1 MPSLRLRHEAI
12 FLLVFA
18 LDLVNMFIATVAYPA
33 LAADL
38 HADIGTLAWVGTA
51 YMLGLSVVIPL
62 APWLAAR
69 CGECRLLLVALLL
82 FAVAAVLAGAA
93 PGIGWLLGWRLLQG
107 LAGGLLIPVAQAA
120 AYRQCT
126 PDQRGALTRRI
137 LLVALL
143 VALLVPALAPALGGL
158 LVQWLS
164 WRGVL
169 WASLPLAV
177 VATGLVLAWM
187 PADGTRDAPRLQ
199 AYALSTAML
208 ALGALLLALT
218 WLGESG
224 HRSAGAVLLLVALLL
239 AVAHLRDVRR
249 QAQPLLRW
257 SLLSHRGLR
266 LAMLVYLAVPGVFI
280 GSQLVSTLQLH
291 QAGYSAARI
300 GALMLPWA
308 LASAM
313 AIAASKRLLARFG
326 PATVLRTGMLLQA
339 SGLLSMALLPQPVFA
354 LAGLLFALMGAGGSL
369 CSSTA
374 QTLAFHGVE
383 GEALGDASALW
394 NLNRQLSFCLG
405 TAAIALLLALA
416 VHWLPTRAT
425 GVALGL
431 AAVLT
436 LLPMVL
442 LRSSQPLTLPRP
454 ENA

>member
-1 MPSLRLRHEAI
+1 MPSPRLRHEAI

-38 HADIGTLAWVGTA
+38 RADVGTLAWVGTA

-69 CGECRLLLVALLL
+69 CGERRLLLVALLL
-82 FAVAAVLAGAA
+82 FAAAAMLAGAA

-126 PDQRGALTRRI
+126 PDRRGALTRRI
-137 LLVALL
+137 LL

-177 VATGLVLAWM
+177 VAAALVLAWM
-187 PADGTRDAPRLQ
+187 PADGTRSAPRLQ
-199 AYALSTAML
+199 AYALSTAMM

-218 WLGESG
+218 WLGEPG
-224 HRSAGAVLLLVALLL
+224 HRSAGAVLLLIALLL
-239 AVAHLRDVRR
+239 AAVHLRHAR
-249 QAQPLLRW
+249 QQAHPLLRW

-308 LASAM
+308 LASAI
-313 AIAASKRLLARFG
+313 AITASKRLLARFG
-326 PATVLRTGMLLQA
+326 PATVLRVGMLLQA
-339 SGLLSMALLPQPVFA
+339 SGLLLMAVLPQPAFTLAA
-354 LAGLLFALMGAGGSL
+354 LLYALMGAGGSL

-374 QTLAFHGVE
+374 QTLAFNGVE

-394 NLNRQLSFCLG
+394 NLNRQLSSCLG

-416 VHWLPTRAT
+416 MRWLPAQAT
-425 GVALGL
+425 SVALGL
-431 AAVLT
+431 AAAMT
-436 LLPMVL
+436 LLPMAL
-442 LRSSQPLTLPRP
+442 LRRSHSVSLSQPG
-454 ENA
+454 NA

>member
-1 MPSLRLRHEAI
+1 M
-12 FLLVFA
+12 
-18 LDLVNMFIATVAYPA
+18 
-33 LAADL
+33 
-38 HADIGTLAWVGTA
+38 
-51 YMLGLSVVIPL
+51 
-62 APWLAAR
+62 
-69 CGECRLLLVALLL
+69 
-82 FAVAAVLAGAA
+82 
-93 PGIGWLLGWRLLQG
+93 
-107 LAGGLLIPVAQAA
+107 AQAA

-126 PDQRGALTRRI
+126 PEQRGALTRRI
-137 LLVALL
+137 LL

-177 VATGLVLAWM
+177 VAIGLVLAWM
-187 PADGTRDAPRLQ
+187 PADGARSAPRLQ

-224 HRSAGAVLLLVALLL
+224 HRGAGAVLLLIAMLL
-239 AVAHLRDVRR
+239 AAAHLRHARQ

-308 LASAM
+308 LASAI
-313 AIAASKRLLARFG
+313 AITASKRLLARFG
-326 PATVLRTGMLLQA
+326 PATVLRMGMLLQA
-339 SGLLSMALLPQPVFA
+339 SGLLLMAMLPQPAFA

-374 QTLAFHGVE
+374 QTLAFQGVE

-416 VHWLPTRAT
+416 MQWLPARAT
-425 GVALGL
+425 SVALGL
-431 AAVLT
+431 AAAIT
-436 LLPMVL
+436 LLPMAL
-442 LRSSQPLTLPRP
+442 LRRPQLLTLSQP
-454 ENA
+454 ENI

>member
-1 MPSLRLRHEAI
+1 MPSPRLRHEAI

-33 LAADL
+33 LAAEL
-38 HADIGTLAWVGTA
+38 HADVGTLAWVGTA

-69 CGECRLLLVALLL
+69 CGERRLLLVALLL
-82 FAVAAVLAGAA
+82 FAVAAALAGAA

-126 PDQRGALTRRI
+126 PEQRGALTRRI
-137 LLVALL
+137 LL

-169 WASLPLAV
+169 WASLPVAV
-177 VATGLVLAWM
+177 VAIGLVLAWM
-187 PADGTRDAPRLQ
+187 PTDGARSAPRLQ

-208 ALGALLLALT
+208 ALGVLLLALT
-218 WLGESG
+218 WLGEPG
-224 HRSAGAVLLLVALLL
+224 HRAAGAVLLLIAMLL
-239 AVAHLRDVRR
+239 AAAHLRHAR
-249 QAQPLLRW
+249 AQPLLRW

-266 LAMLVYLAVPGVFI
+266 LAMLIYLAVPGVFI

-308 LASAM
+308 LASAI
-313 AIAASKRLLARFG
+313 AITASKRLLARFG
-326 PATVLRTGMLLQA
+326 PATLLRAGMLLQA
-339 SGLLSMALLPQPVFA
+339 SGLLLMALLPQPAFA
-354 LAGLLFALMGAGGSL
+354 LAALLFALMGAGGSL

-416 VHWLPTRAT
+416 MQWLPARAT
-425 GVALGL
+425 SVALGL
-431 AAVLT
+431 AAAMT
-436 LLPMVL
+436 LLPMAL
-442 LRSSQPLTLPRP
+442 LRHSHSVSLSQP

>member
-1 MPSLRLRHEAI
+1 MPSPRLRHEAI

-18 LDLVNMFIATVAYPA
+18 LDLVNMFVATVAYPA
-33 LAADL
+33 LAAEL
-38 HADIGTLAWVGTA
+38 HADISTLAWVGTA

-69 CGECRLLLVALLL
+69 WGERRLLLVALLL
-82 FAVAAVLAGAA
+82 FAVAAALAGAA
-93 PGIGWLLGWRLLQG
+93 PGIGWLLSWRLLQG

-126 PDQRGALTRRI
+126 PGQRGALTRRI
-137 LLVALL
+137 LL

-169 WASLPLAV
+169 WASL
-177 VATGLVLAWM
+177 VLAWM
-187 PADGTRDAPRLQ
+187 PADGARSAPRLQ

-224 HRSAGAVLLLVALLL
+224 HRGAGAVLLLAALLL
-239 AVAHLRDVRR
+239 AATHLRHARR

-257 SLLSHRGLR
+257 SLLSHRRLR

-280 GSQLVSTLQLH
+280 GSQQVSTLQLH
-291 QAGYSAARI
+291 HAGYSAARI

-308 LASAM
+308 LAA
-313 AIAASKRLLARFG
+313 AIAIMASKRLLARFG
-326 PATVLRTGMLLQA
+326 PAAVLRVGMLLQA
-339 SGLLSMALLPQPVFA
+339 SGLLLMALLPQPAFV
-354 LAGLLFALMGAGGSL
+354 LAGSLFALTGAGGSL

-374 QTLAFHGVE
+374 QTLAFQGVE

-394 NLNRQLSFCLG
+394 NLNRQLSFFLG

-416 VHWLPTRAT
+416 MQWLPANATR
-425 GVALGL
+425 VALGL
-431 AAVLT
+431 AALLT
-436 LLPMVL
+436 LLPMAL
-442 LRSSQPLTLPRP
+442 LRRSQRITFQQP
-454 ENA
+454 ENT

>member
-1 MPSLRLRHEAI
+1 MPSPRLRHEAI

-33 LAADL
+33 LAAEL
-38 HADIGTLAWVGTA
+38 HADVGLLAWVGTA

-69 CGECRLLLVALLL
+69 CGERRLLLVALPL
-82 FAVAAVLAGAA
+82 FALAAALAGAA

-120 AYRQCT
+120 AYRQCS
-126 PDQRGALTRRI
+126 PGQRGALTRRI
-137 LLVALL
+137 LL

-169 WASLPLAV
+169 WASLPLALAAV
-177 VATGLVLAWM
+177 GLVLAWM
-187 PADGTRDAPRLQ
+187 PADGERTAPRLQ
-199 AYALSTAML
+199 AYALATAMS
-208 ALGALLLALT
+208 ALGLLLLALT
-218 WLGESG
+218 WLGEPG
-224 HRSAGAVLLLVALLL
+224 HRIAGAMLLLL
-239 AVAHLRDVRR
+239 ALVLAIAHLRHARR
-249 QAQPLLRW
+249 QGQPLLRW

-280 GSQLVSTLQLH
+280 GSQLASTLQLH

-308 LASAM
+308 LASAL
-313 AIAASKRLLARFG
+313 AITGSRRLLARFG
-326 PATVLRTGMLLQA
+326 PGAVLRVGMVLQA
-339 SGLLSMALLPQPVFA
+339 SGLLLMALLPQPSFA
-354 LAGLLFALMGAGGSL
+354 LAALLFALMGAGGSL

-383 GEALGDASALW
+383 AEALGDASALW

-416 VHWLPTRAT
+416 MQWLPARAT
-425 GVALGL
+425 DVALGL
-431 AAVLT
+431 AALLT

-442 LRSSQPLTLPRP
+442 LRRLQPLTLAQP
-454 ENA
+454 EHA

>member
-1 MPSLRLRHEAI
+1 MPSLRPRHEAI

-33 LAADL
+33 LAEEL
-38 HADIGTLAWVGTA
+38 HADVGTLAWIGTA

-69 CGECRLLLVALLL
+69 CGERRLLLVALLV
-82 FAVAAVLAGAA
+82 FATAAGLAGAA
-93 PGIGWLLGWRLLQG
+93 PSIGWLLVWRLLQG

-143 VALLVPALAPALGGL
+143 VPALAPALGGL

-177 VATGLVLAWM
+177 IAIGLVLAWM
-187 PADGTRDAPRLQ
+187 PADGARSAPRLQ
-199 AYALSTAML
+199 AYALSTAMIAL
-208 ALGALLLALT
+208 AALLLALT
-218 WLGESG
+218 WLGEPG
-224 HRSAGAVLLLVALLL
+224 HRRAGAMLLLVAAVL
-239 AVAHLRDVRR
+239 ATAHLRHARR
-249 QAQPLLRW
+249 QPQPLLRW

-266 LAMLVYLAVPGVFI
+266 MAMLVYLAVPGVFI
-280 GSQLVSTLQLH
+280 GSQLASTLQLH
-291 QAGYSAARI
+291 QAAYSAARI

-308 LASAM
+308 LASAL
-313 AIAASKRLLARFG
+313 AITASKRLLTRFG
-326 PATVLRTGMLLQA
+326 PATVLRAGMILQA
-339 SGLLSMALLPQPVFA
+339 GGLLLMAVLPAPGFVVA
-354 LAGLLFALMGAGGSL
+354 AGLFALMGVGGSL

-374 QTLAFHGVE
+374 QTLAFQGVE
-383 GEALGDASALW
+383 AEVLGDASALW

-405 TAAIALLLALA
+405 TAAVALLLALA
-416 VHWLPTRAT
+416 MQWLPDHAT

-431 AAVLT
+431 AAGMT
-436 LLPMVL
+436 LLPMAL
-442 LRSSQPLTLPRP
+442 LRRPPMLTLSQP
-454 ENA
+454 ENT

>member
-1 MPSLRLRHEAI
+1 MPSPRLRHEAI

-33 LAADL
+33 LAAEL

-69 CGECRLLLVALLL
+69 CGERRLLLAALLL
-82 FAVAAVLAGAA
+82 FAVAAGLAGAA
-93 PGIGWLLGWRLLQG
+93 PSIGWLLGWRLLQG

-126 PDQRGALTRRI
+126 PEQRGALTRRI
-137 LLVALL
+137 LL

-177 VATGLVLAWM
+177 LAIALVLAWM
-187 PADGTRDAPRLQ
+187 PADGLRSAPRLQ
-199 AYALSTAML
+199 GYALATAMS

-218 WLGESG
+218 WLGEPG
-224 HRSAGAVLLLVALLL
+224 HRFAGAGLLLVAAVL
-239 AVAHLRDVRR
+239 AVAHLRNARR
-249 QAQPLLRW
+249 QPLLRW

-266 LAMLVYLAVPGVFI
+266 MAMLVYLAVPGVFI
-280 GSQLVSTLQLH
+280 GSQLASTLQLNH
-291 QAGYSAARI
+291 AGYSAAQI

-308 LASAM
+308 LASAL
-313 AIAASKRLLARFG
+313 AITGSRRLLARFG
-326 PATVLRTGMLLQA
+326 PGAVLRLGMVLQA
-339 SGLLSMALLPQPVFA
+339 SGLLLMALQSQPPFA
-354 LAGLLFALMGAGGSL
+354 LAAMLFALMGAGGSL

-374 QTLAFHGVE
+374 QTLAFNGVDA
-383 GEALGDASALW
+383 EALGDASALW

-416 VHWLPTRAT
+416 MQWWPAHAT

-436 LLPMVL
+436 LLPLAL
-442 LRSSQPLTLPRP
+442 LRRSQLHSLSTT
-454 ENA
+454 ETA

>member
-1 MPSLRLRHEAI
+1 MPSPRLRHEAI

-33 LAADL
+33 LAAEL
-38 HADIGTLAWVGTA
+38 QADISTLAWVGTA

-69 CGECRLLLVALLL
+69 CGERRLLLAALLL
-82 FAVAAVLAGAA
+82 FALAAALAGAA
-93 PGIGWLLGWRLLQG
+93 PDIGWLLGWRLLQG

-120 AYRQCT
+120 AYRQCS
-126 PDQRGALTRRI
+126 PEQRGALTRRI
-137 LLVALL
+137 LL

-169 WASLPLAV
+169 WASLPLAL
-177 VATGLVLAWM
+177 AAMGLVLAWM
-187 PADGTRDAPRLQ
+187 PADGERTAPRLQ
-199 AYALSTAML
+199 VYALATAMS
-208 ALGALLLALT
+208 ALGVLLLALT
-218 WLGESG
+218 WLGEPG
-224 HRSAGAVLLLVALLL
+224 HRIAGAVLLLLSLVL
-239 AVAHLRDVRR
+239 ATAHLRHARQ

-266 LAMLVYLAVPGVFI
+266 LAMLVYLAVPGLFI
-280 GSQLVSTLQLH
+280 GSQLASTLQLH

-300 GALMLPWA
+300 GALMLLWA
-308 LASAM
+308 LASAV
-313 AIAASKRLLARFG
+313 AITCSRNLLARFG
-326 PATVLRTGMLLQA
+326 PAAVLRAGMLLQA
-339 SGLLSMALLPQPVFA
+339 SGLMLMALLPQPPFA
-354 LAGLLFALMGAGGSL
+354 LAALLYALMGAGGSL

-416 VHWLPTRAT
+416 LQWLPARAT

-436 LLPMVL
+436 LLPMAL
-442 LRSSQPLTLPRP
+442 LRRSQPLTLAQP
-454 ENA
+454 ERA

>member
-1 MPSLRLRHEAI
+1 MPSPRLRHEAI

-33 LAADL
+33 LAAEL
-38 HADIGTLAWVGTA
+38 HADIGCLAWVGTA

-69 CGECRLLLVALLL
+69 CGERRLLLVALLV
-82 FAVAAVLAGAA
+82 FAVAAMLAGAA

-107 LAGGLLIPVAQAA
+107 LAGGLLIPVAQAT
-120 AYRQCT
+120 AYRHCT
-126 PDQRGALTRRI
+126 PEQRGALTRRI
-137 LLVALL
+137 LL

-177 VATGLVLAWM
+177 MAMGLVLAWM
-187 PADGTRDAPRLQ
+187 PADGERSAPRLQ

-218 WLGESG
+218 WLGERD
-224 HRSAGAVLLLVALLL
+224 HRGAGAVLLLIALLL
-239 AVAHLRDVRR
+239 AAVHLRHARR
-249 QAQPLLRW
+249 QAHPLLRW
-257 SLLSHRGLR
+257 SLLSHHELR

-280 GSQLVSTLQLH
+280 GSQLASTLQLH

-308 LASAM
+308 MASAI
-313 AIAASKRLLARFG
+313 AITASKHLLSRFG
-326 PATVLRTGMLLQA
+326 PATVLRAGMLLQA
-339 SGLLSMALLPQPVFA
+339 SGLLLMALLPQPAFA
-354 LAGLLFALMGAGGSL
+354 LAALLFALMGAGGSL

-374 QTLAFHGVE
+374 QTLAFQGVE

-416 VHWLPTRAT
+416 MQWLPARAT
-425 GVALGL
+425 RVALGL
-431 AAVLT
+431 AAALT
-436 LLPMVL
+436 LLPMAL
-442 LRSSQPLTLPRP
+442 LRRPHSVPFSQP
-454 ENA
+454 ENT

>member
-1 MPSLRLRHEAI
+1 MPSPRLRHEAI

-33 LAADL
+33 LAAEL

-69 CGECRLLLVALLL
+69 CGERRLLLGALLV
-82 FAVAAVLAGAA
+82 FAVAAALAGAA

-126 PDQRGALTRRI
+126 PEQRGALTRRI
-137 LLVALL
+137 LL

-169 WASLPLAV
+169 WASLPLAL
-177 VATGLVLAWM
+177 AAMGLVLAWM
-187 PADGTRDAPRLQ
+187 PIDGERPAPRLQ
-199 AYALSTAML
+199 TYALATAMS
-208 ALGALLLALT
+208 ALGVLLLALT
-218 WLGESG
+218 WLGEPG
-224 HRSAGAVLLLVALLL
+224 HRIAGAVLLLLALVL
-239 AVAHLRDVRR
+239 ATAHLRHARR

-280 GSQLVSTLQLH
+280 GSQLASTLQLH
-291 QAGYSAARI
+291 QAGFSAARI

-308 LASAM
+308 LASAV
-313 AIAASKRLLARFG
+313 AITGSRWLLVRFG
-326 PATVLRTGMLLQA
+326 PAAVLRGGMLLQA
-339 SGLLSMALLPQPVFA
+339 SGLLLLALLSQPPFVVA
-354 LAGLLFALMGAGGSL
+354 ALLFALMGAGGSL

-374 QTLAFHGVE
+374 QTLAFQGVE
-383 GEALGDASALW
+383 GDALGDASALW

-416 VHWLPTRAT
+416 MQWLPARAT
-425 GVALGL
+425 SVALGL

-442 LRSSQPLTLPRP
+442 LHRSQPLTLPQP

>member
-1 MPSLRLRHEAI
+1 MPSPRLRHEAI
-12 FLLVFA
+12 FLLAFA

-33 LAADL
+33 LAAEL
-38 HADIGTLAWVGTA
+38 HADVGTLAWVGTA

-69 CGECRLLLVALLL
+69 CGERRLLLVALLL

-143 VALLVPALAPALGGL
+143 VPALAPALGGL

-177 VATGLVLAWM
+177 MAIGLVLAWM
-187 PADGTRDAPRLQ
+187 PADGARSAPRLQ

-224 HRSAGAVLLLVALLL
+224 HRGAGAVLLLVALLL
-239 AVAHLRDVRR
+239 AAAHLRHARR
-249 QAQPLLRW
+249 QVQPLLRW

-300 GALMLPWA
+300 GACCPGRWPRPLRSRPASACW
-308 LASAM
+308 LASARPRYC
-313 AIAASKRLLARFG
+313 APVCCCRPAA
-326 PATVLRTGMLLQA
+326 
-339 SGLLSMALLPQPVFA
+339 
-354 LAGLLFALMGAGGSL
+354 
-369 CSSTA
+369 C
-374 QTLAFHGVE
+374 
-383 GEALGDASALW
+383 
-394 NLNRQLSFCLG
+394 C
-405 TAAIALLLALA
+405 
-416 VHWLPTRAT
+416 
-425 GVALGL
+425 
-431 AAVLT
+431 
-436 LLPMVL
+436 
-442 LRSSQPLTLPRP
+442 
-454 ENA
+454 

>member
-1 MPSLRLRHEAI
+1 MPSARLRHEAI
-12 FLLVFA
+12 LLLVFA
-18 LDLVNMFIATVAYPA
+18 LDLVNMFIATVAYPI
-33 LAADL
+33 LAVDL
-38 HADIGTLAWVGTA
+38 HAAVSTLAWVGTA

-69 CGECRLLLVALLL
+69 CGERRLLLVALLL
-82 FAVAAVLAGAA
+82 FAVAAALAGAA

-107 LAGGLLIPVAQAA
+107 MAGGLLIPVAQAA
-120 AYRQCT
+120 AYRHCT

-143 VALLVPALAPALGGL
+143 VPALAPALGGL
-158 LVQWLS
+158 LAQWLS

-169 WASLPLAV
+169 WASVPLALL
-177 VATGLVLAWM
+177 AMALVLAWM
-187 PADGTRDAPRLQ
+187 PADGTRAVPRLQ
-199 AYALSTAML
+199 GYALATAMS

-218 WLGESG
+218 RLGEPG
-224 HRSAGAVLLLVALLL
+224 RRAAGAALLPVAAVL
-239 AVAHLRDVRR
+239 ALAHLRHARR
-249 QAQPLLRW
+249 QVQPLLRW

-280 GSQLVSTLQLH
+280 GSQLASTLQLH
-291 QAGYSAARI
+291 EAGYSAARI

-308 LASAM
+308 LASAV
-313 AIAASKRLLARFG
+313 AITASKRLLARFG
-326 PATVLRTGMLLQA
+326 PATVLRAGMVLQA
-339 SGLLSMALLPQPVFA
+339 SGLLLMALLPQPVFA
-354 LAGLLFALMGAGGSL
+354 VAALLFALMGAGGSL

-416 VHWLPTRAT
+416 MQRLPAQATRA
-425 GVALGL
+425 ALGL

-436 LLPMVL
+436 LLPLAL
-442 LRSSQPLTLPRP
+442 LRRPQQLSFPQP

>member
-1 MPSLRLRHEAI
+1 MPSPRLRHEAI

-33 LAADL
+33 LASEMQADVGL
-38 HADIGTLAWVGTA
+38 LAWVGTA

-69 CGECRLLLVALLL
+69 CGERRLLLGALLL
-82 FAVAAVLAGAA
+82 FAAAAVLAGAA
-93 PGIGWLLGWRLLQG
+93 PSIGWLLVWRLLQG
-107 LAGGLLIPVAQAA
+107 LAGGLLIPVVQAA

-137 LLVALL
+137 LL

-169 WASLPLAV
+169 WASLPLAL
-177 VATGLVLAWM
+177 AAMGLVLAWM
-187 PADGTRDAPRLQ
+187 PADGERTAPRLQ
-199 AYALSTAML
+199 AYALATAMS
-208 ALGALLLALT
+208 ALGVLLLALT
-218 WLGESG
+218 WLGEHG
-224 HRSAGAVLLLVALLL
+224 HRIAGAVLLLLALVL
-239 AVAHLRDVRR
+239 ATAHLRHARR

-266 LAMLVYLAVPGVFI
+266 LAMLVYLSVPGVFI
-280 GSQLVSTLQLH
+280 GSQLASTLQLH
-291 QAGYSAARI
+291 AAGYSAARI

-308 LASAM
+308 LASAA
-313 AIAASKRLLARFG
+313 AIAASRRLLGRFG
-326 PATVLRTGMLLQA
+326 PGAVLRVGMLLQA
-339 SGLLSMALLPQPVFA
+339 SGLLLMTLLPEPSFA
-354 LAGLLFALMGAGGSL
+354 LAALLFALMGAGGSL

-374 QTLAFHGVE
+374 QTLAFTGVDAD
-383 GEALGDASALW
+383 ALGDASALW

-405 TAAIALLLALA
+405 TAAIALVLALA
-416 VHWLPTRAT
+416 LQWLPARAT
-425 GVALGL
+425 GAALGM

-436 LLPMVL
+436 LLPMLL
-442 LRSSQPLTLPRP
+442 LRRAQSLTLLQP

>member
-1 MPSLRLRHEAI
+1 MPSPRLRHEAI

-33 LAADL
+33 LAAEL

-69 CGECRLLLVALLL
+69 CGERRLLLGALLV
-82 FAVAAVLAGAA
+82 FAVAAALAGAA

-126 PDQRGALTRRI
+126 PEQRGALTRRI
-137 LLVALL
+137 LL

-169 WASLPLAV
+169 WASLPLAL
-177 VATGLVLAWM
+177 AAMGLVLAWM
-187 PADGTRDAPRLQ
+187 PIDGERPAPRLQ
-199 AYALSTAML
+199 TYALATAMS
-208 ALGALLLALT
+208 ALGVLLLALT
-218 WLGESG
+218 WLGEPG
-224 HRSAGAVLLLVALLL
+224 HRIAGAVLLLLALVL
-239 AVAHLRDVRR
+239 ATAHLRHARR

-280 GSQLVSTLQLH
+280 GSQLASTLQLH
-291 QAGYSAARI
+291 QAGFSAARI

-308 LASAM
+308 LASAV
-313 AIAASKRLLARFG
+313 AITGSRWLLVRFG
-326 PATVLRTGMLLQA
+326 PAAVLRGGMLLQA
-339 SGLLSMALLPQPVFA
+339 SGLLLLALLSQPPFVVA
-354 LAGLLFALMGAGGSL
+354 ALLFALMGAGGSL

-374 QTLAFHGVE
+374 QTLAFQGVK
-383 GEALGDASALW
+383 GDALGDASALW

-416 VHWLPTRAT
+416 MQWLPARAT
-425 GVALGL
+425 SVALGL

-442 LRSSQPLTLPRP
+442 LHRSQPLTLPQP

>member
-1 MPSLRLRHEAI
+1 MPSPRLRHEAI

-18 LDLVNMFIATVAYPA
+18 LDLVNMFIATVAYPV
-33 LAADL
+33 LAAEL
-38 HADIGTLAWVGTA
+38 HADIGSLAWVGTA

-69 CGECRLLLVALLL
+69 CGERRLLLVALLV
-82 FAVAAVLAGAA
+82 FAVAAMLAGAA

-120 AYRQCT
+120 AYRQCS

-137 LLVALL
+137 LL

-169 WASLPLAV
+169 WASLPMAVLAIS
-177 VATGLVLAWM
+177 LVLVWM
-187 PADGTRDAPRLQ
+187 PVDGRRGAPRLQ
-199 AYALSTAML
+199 AYALSTAMT

-218 WLGESG
+218 WLGEPG
-224 HRSAGAVLLLVALLL
+224 HRGTGAVLLVFAGVL
-239 AVAHLRDVRR
+239 ATLHLRHARQ

-308 LASAM
+308 LASAL
-313 AIAASKRLLARFG
+313 AISASRRLLVTVGAV
-326 PATVLRTGMLLQA
+326 TVLRVGMLLQA
-339 SGLLSMALLPQPVFA
+339 SGLMAMALLPQPAFA

-383 GEALGDASALW
+383 ADVLGDASALW

-416 VHWLPTRAT
+416 LQWLPTRAT

-431 AAVLT
+431 AAALT
-436 LLPMVL
+436 LLPMAL
-442 LRSSQPLTLPRP
+442 LRRSHSVSLSQP
-454 ENA
+454 ENT